1 MNLTKD
7 LSFSRTNLKKPKFKI
22 LGYTFIFYIILG
34 FGFQNFQ
41 VHKST
46 LNLSEALLQSE
57 NQRKKTEI
65 YFSNN
70 PKKDLFQSQ
79 AIIHEKS
86 QTLSSS
92 SSKDLKQEP
101 LRIKLKRA
109 PAKAVKKPTHPK
121 LQKLKKSKPKK
132 SSKKF
137 NRKLKKIN

>member
-41 VHKST
+41 VQKST
-46 LNLSEALLQSE
+46 LNLSEALQQSE
-57 NQRKKTEI
+57 NQRKKTEL

-70 PKKDLFQSQ
+70 PKKDFFKSQ
-79 AIIHEKS
+79 ASIYEKS
-86 QTLSSS
+86 LSGSHS
-92 SSKDLKQEP
+92 TSKALKQEP

-109 PAKAVKKPTHPK
+109 PAKVVKKSTHPK

-132 SSKKF
+132 SSKKT
-137 NRKLKKIN
+137 NKKLKKMN